1 MDELLQMKELMIILV
16 IISGLL
22 FINFILLIY
31 NIVRTNQM
39 NKRYKEFMSKLGKGE
54 DIGEMLKKYIQDVL
68 NVTEESQSLKKFC
81 KELEKSMEKCIQK
94 VGIVRYNTFAHQGN
108 DLCFALALLDFEDNG
123 VVING
128 IYSRDN
134 TTNTFAKPIEHGV
147 SKYPLVSEEEEAL
160 DIAKQKGY
168 RYFMETN
175 KK

>member
-1 MDELLQMKELMIILV
+1 MSELLEMKNLTMILV
-16 IISGLL
+16 IVFVVLG
-22 FINFILLIY
+22 INIVLLIY
-31 NIVRTNQM
+31 NIIRTNFL
-39 NKRYKEFMSKLGKGE
+39 NKKYKDFMSKLGKGE
-54 DIGEMLKKYIQDVL
+54 NIEGMLRSYLQDVI
-68 NVTEESQSLKKFC
+68 NVTEETQNLKKHY
-81 KELEKSMEKCIQK
+81 KELEKNMEKCVQK
-94 VGIVRYNTFAHQGN
+94 VGMVRYNAFQHTGS

-147 SKYPLVSEEEEAL
+147 SKYKLVKEEEEAL

-168 RYFMETN
+168 RYFMDV

>member
-1 MDELLQMKELMIILV
+1 MDELLQMKELMMILI
-16 IISGLL
+16 IISVML
-22 FINFILLIY
+22 FLNFALLIY
-31 NIVRTNQM
+31 NMVRTNRI
-39 NKRYKEFMSKLGKGE
+39 NKRYEEFMSKLGKGD

-68 NVTEESQSLKKFC
+68 NVTEETQKLKKHG

-94 VGIVRYNTFAHQGN
+94 VGMVRYNAFQHTGS

-134 TTNTFAKPIEHGV
+134 TTNTFAKPIERGT
-147 SKYPLVSEEEEAL
+147 SKYPLVKEEEEAL

-168 RYFMETN
+168 RYFMDVN
-175 KK
+175 N